1 MKLNRGGL
9 TKMIKIGLTGG
20 IGSGKS
26 TVSKMLIENGFKLI
40 DADVIA
46 KNVLIKY
53 PEIIDKIKIEFGTG
67 FFDWRGEFRRREFGN
82 HIFRFP
88 KQRKKYEDIILPYIN
103 KEIFDALDDYE
114 QAGEKIVII
123 DAPTL
128 IENNLHTYMDYIIV
142 VWVDNNTQIIRLKN
156 RDRLSRDEAINR
168 LNAQISLD
176 KKRDYAHI
184 IIDNNGDLLKTK
196 EQVEK
201 VIEFLNV
208 INK

>member
-1 MKLNRGGL
+1 
-9 TKMIKIGLTGG
+9 MIKIGLTGG

-26 TVSKMLIENGFKLI
+26 TVSKMLTEKGFKVI
-40 DADVIA
+40 DSDDISRD
-46 KNVLIKY
+46 VLIKY
-53 PEIIDKIKIEFGTG
+53 PEILEKIKIEFGSG

-88 KQRKKYEDIILPYIN
+88 KQRKKYEDIIIPYIK
-103 KEIFDALDDYE
+103 KEIFLELDKYE
-114 QAGEKIVII
+114 KNGESMVIL

-128 IENNLHTYMDYIIV
+128 IENDLHTYMDYIIV
-142 VWVDNNTQIIRLKN
+142 VWVDNNTQIMRIKN

-176 KKRDYAHI
+176 RKKEYAHI
-184 IIDNNGDLLKTK
+184 IIDNNNDLLKTK
-196 EQVEK
+196 KQVDK
-201 VIEFLNV
+201 VIDFLKV

>member
-1 MKLNRGGL
+1 
-9 TKMIKIGLTGG
+9 MIKIGLTGG

-26 TVSKMLIENGFKLI
+26 TVSKMLIDKGFKVI
-40 DADVIA
+40 DADNIS
-46 KNVLIKY
+46 KEVLIKY

-88 KQRKKYEDIILPYIN
+88 KQRKKYEDIIIPYIK
-103 KEIFDALDDYE
+103 KEIFNEIDSYE
-114 QAGEKIVII
+114 KAGERMVIL

-128 IENNLHTYMDYIIV
+128 IENDLHKFMDYLVV
-142 VWVDNNTQIIRLKN
+142 VWVDNNTQVIRLKN

-168 LNAQISLD
+168 LNAQLSLD

-196 EQVEK
+196 EQVDK
-201 VIEFLNV
+201 LMDFLNV

>member
-1 MKLNRGGL
+1 
-9 TKMIKIGLTGG
+9 MIKIGLTGG

-26 TVSKMLIENGFKLI
+26 TVSKMLIEKGFKII
-40 DADVIA
+40 DADIISR
-46 KNVLIKY
+46 NVLIKY

-88 KQRKKYEDIILPYIN
+88 KQRKKFEDIILPYIN
-103 KEIFDALDDYE
+103 KEIFKAMDDYE
-114 QAGEKIVII
+114 KAGEKIVIL

-168 LNAQISLD
+168 LNAQLSLD

-196 EQVEK
+196 EQVDK
-201 VIEFLNV
+201 VMDFLNV